1 MASVAAALKERG
13 IAVSGS
19 DQGIYPP
26 MSNFLEE
33 RGIEARPFDEANLA
47 HKPNLVVI
55 GNAISRGN
63 PEAEYVL
70 EHNLAYC
77 SLPEL
82 LRHRF
87 LRGKRSL
94 VISGTHGKTT
104 AASLLAWLL
113 EYNGLKP
120 SFLIGGIPN
129 NLGQGARFTD
139 SDWFVIEG
147 DEYDTAFFDKRSK
160 FVHYLP
166 EAVVINNLE
175 FDHADIF
182 GSLAE
187 IQTSFRH
194 LINIVPRNG
203 LLLANADDAN
213 LLPLLG
219 IDHCPVRRFGLG
231 DNSDDLA
238 SGLAFS
244 ESGSEFQLGDTTFR
258 IPMIGELNVRNAL
271 AALLLARYT
280 GLSDEQ
286 IQSGFDT
293 FKGIQRR
300 LEIRGETGGVIVID
314 DFAHHPTAIRE
325 TLKAL
330 GQRYPGRR
338 VWAIFEPRSN
348 TTRRNHFQSE
358 LSEALRLAK
367 RVVVAEI
374 ARLEQVPEGERLDPA
389 RLMEDIRTA
398 GTKADYLPTSDE
410 IVTHVT
416 VQAEPGDILCVLSNG
431 GFGNIHQKLLAA
443 LAERSTKKL

>member
-1 MASVAAALKERG
+1 LGQSQAGLKLETVHFVGICGTAMAAVAAALKERG
-13 IAVSGS
+13 IKVSGS

-26 MSNFLEE
+26 MSTFLEE
-33 RGIEARPFDEANLA
+33 RGIEAKPFGAANLG
-47 HKPNLVVI
+47 HKPDLVVI

-63 PEAEYVL
+63 PEAEFAL
-70 EHNLAYC
+70 EQKLDYC

-82 LRHRF
+82 LKHQF

-94 VISGTHGKTT
+94 VVSGTHGKTT
-104 AASLLAWLL
+104 TASLLAWLL
-113 EYNGLKP
+113 EHNGLNP

-166 EAVVINNLE
+166 EAIVINNLE

-187 IQTSFRH
+187 IQTSFQR

-203 LLLANADDAN
+203 LLLANGDDAN
-213 LLPLLG
+213 LEPLLG

-231 DNSDDLA
+231 GDCDDLA
-238 SGLAFS
+238 SGLAYN
-244 ESGSEFQLGDTTFR
+244 ESGSEFRLGDTTFC
-258 IPMIGELNVRNAL
+258 IPMVGELNVRNAL
-271 AALLLARYT
+271 
-280 GLSDEQ
+280 
-286 IQSGFDT
+286 
-293 FKGIQRR
+293 
-300 LEIRGETGGVIVID
+300 GGVTVID

-348 TTRRNHFQSE
+348 TTRRNHFQAE
-358 LSEALRLAK
+358 LAEALRLAK
-367 RVVVAEI
+367 RVVVAGI
-374 ARLEQVPEGERLDPA
+374 AKLEQIPAEERLDPA
-389 RLMEDIRTA
+389 KLMEDIRTA
-398 GTKADYLPTSDE
+398 GAEADYIPTADE
-410 IVTHVT
+410 IVSHVAG
-416 VQAEPGDILCVLSNG
+416 QAKEGDILCVLSNG
-431 GFGNIHQKLLAA
+431 GFGNIHQKLLDV
-443 LAERSTKKL
+443 LAK

>member
-1 MASVAAALKERG
+1 
-13 IAVSGS
+13 
-19 DQGIYPP
+19 
-26 MSNFLEE
+26 
-33 RGIEARPFDEANLA
+33 
-47 HKPNLVVI
+47 
-55 GNAISRGN
+55 
-63 PEAEYVL
+63 
-70 EHNLAYC
+70 
-77 SLPEL
+77 
-82 LRHRF
+82 
-87 LRGKRSL
+87 
-94 VISGTHGKTT
+94 
-104 AASLLAWLL
+104 
-113 EYNGLKP
+113 
-120 SFLIGGIPN
+120 
-129 NLGQGARFTD
+129 
-139 SDWFVIEG
+139 
-147 DEYDTAFFDKRSK
+147 
-160 FVHYLP
+160 
-166 EAVVINNLE
+166 
-175 FDHADIF
+175 
-182 GSLAE
+182 
-187 IQTSFRH
+187 
-194 LINIVPRNG
+194 
-203 LLLANADDAN
+203 
-213 LLPLLG
+213 
-219 IDHCPVRRFGLG
+219 
-231 DNSDDLA
+231 
-238 SGLAFS
+238 
-244 ESGSEFQLGDTTFR
+244 
-258 IPMIGELNVRNAL
+258 MIGELNVRNAL

-300 LEIRGETGGVIVID
+300 LEIRGETGGIIVID

-358 LSEALRLAK
+358 LAEALRLAK